1 MEKTEMIVRQGIDS
15 KALLVTFI
23 RKLPRL
29 LLVAVAGAIFGSGLY
44 WILAFYASIN
54 HAAYAVETEY
64 YIDFSEGRIEAKDYY
79 NDFTWN
85 DVIATDLILG
95 RMMDALGAGYDR
107 EAVRQM
113 LHADILSDVRY
124 LTITVTG
131 SDAQVVSDVNAA
143 FCNAIT
149 VFGASRDEF
158 DSIELIEDNGVKKV
172 EQDWFSWRAAVL
184 GMFLFLGIGIF
195 LMLLEFMVGDRFYTK
210 TDVIKYLELE
220 PLGLICKTENRENGR
235 QESRLLENLR
245 ELLKTHRNL
254 YLLDA
259 ADGADSEI
267 FMEQLRALDVDLDFD
282 ALKPC
287 EKYCVGDD
295 AAILVIVPFEKNY
308 REKITDEIN
317 NAIMHGGKIAGAVLT
332 ECDRHWVRMYYG
344 KG

>member
-1 MEKTEMIVRQGIDS
+1 MEEKTEMIVRQGIDS
-15 KALLVTFI
+15 KALLVTFV

-29 LLVAVAGAIFGSGLY
+29 LLLAAAGVVFGSGLY
-44 WILAFYASIN
+44 WILTFYASIN

-95 RMMDALGAGYDR
+95 RMMDALGSGYDR

-124 LTITVTG
+124 LTITITG
-131 SDAQVVSDVNAA
+131 SDVQTVSDVNIA

-149 VFGASRDEF
+149 AFAADKDEF
-158 DSIELIEDNGVKKV
+158 NSIELIEDNGVKKV

-184 GMFLFLGIGIF
+184 GMLVFLGVGIF
-195 LMLLEFMVGDRFYTK
+195 LTILEFMVGDRFYTK
-210 TDVIKYLELE
+210 TDVIKYLEIK
-220 PLGLICKTENRENGR
+220 PLGVLCKTENSR

-245 ELLKTHRNL
+245 ELLKTYRNL

-259 ADGADSEI
+259 ADGADSDI
-267 FMEQLRALDVDLDFD
+267 FIKRMRVLDADFDFD

-295 AAILVIVPFEKNY
+295 AAILVIVPFGKIY

-332 ECDRHWVRMYYG
+332 ECDRHWVGMYYG